1 MKLVALAGLQ
11 MIMSLGS
18 SDTPDGETAQQKSF
32 QCEYGYFDQ
41 CREQCEI
48 GSGDSCSNIGVMY
61 VNGASVECDEVAA
74 GELYQKACNLNSA

>member
-18 SDTPDGETAQQKSF
+18 SDTPAGETIQQKSF
-32 QCEYGYFDQ
+32 Q
-41 CREQCEI
+41 REI
-48 GSGDSCSNIGVMY
+48 GSGDSYSNIGVMY
-61 VNGASVECDEVAA
+61 VNGASAERDEVAA